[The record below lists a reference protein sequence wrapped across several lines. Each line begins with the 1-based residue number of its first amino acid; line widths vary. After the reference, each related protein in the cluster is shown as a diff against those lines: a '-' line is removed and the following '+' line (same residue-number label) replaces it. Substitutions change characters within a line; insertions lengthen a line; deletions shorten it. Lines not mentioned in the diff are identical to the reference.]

1 MSVRFGEGYFPS
13 YNQISKVY
21 YCHYTPDMPKG
32 VVLLVH
38 GMGSYSGSYE
48 SLARMLCEN
57 GYAVY
62 AYDLL
67 GHGKSV
73 GEGETFGTFAAE
85 NGDIALVK
93 DLETVTATVRR
104 RFRQL
109 PFFVFAHSLGSFIV
123 RAFLASHKEVFD
135 GVILSGTAKP
145 MSFSFFKRLKLKKL
159 LKKSG
164 REYSSAVE
172 RVMLGSLVAPF
183 LHEEGSWLTTCPEN
197 LPKKSEN
204 PYIGH
209 KMRADAYGDIF
220 RLLEYISSDECL
232 EETPRA
238 TPILFLAGER
248 DPLGGVALAE
258 LVDAMDDR
266 GFSKVGIRLY
276 EGEKHE
282 LLGSLSHGK
291 VIADILLFLN
301 EEAEAVTAMR
311 RQVREVF

>member
-1 MSVRFGEGYFPS
+1 MSIRFKEGYFPS
-13 YNQISKVY
+13 YNQVSQIY

-32 VVLLVH
+32 VVLLIH
-38 GMGSYSGSYE
+38 GMGSYSGCYKAFAE
-48 SLARMLCEN
+48 LLCEQ

-67 GHGKSV
+67 GHGRSV
-73 GEGETFGTFAAE
+73 GEGECFGTFAEE
-85 NGDIALVK
+85 NGDVALVK
-93 DLETVTATVRR
+93 DLETMTAIIRK

-164 REYSSAVE
+164 REYSPAVE
-172 RVMLGSLVAPF
+172 RAMLGSLVAPF
-183 LHEEGSWLTTCPEN
+183 LKEEGSWLTTCPEN
-197 LPKKSEN
+197 LPKKEDD

-220 RLLEYISSDECL
+220 RLLDYISGEECL
-232 EETPRA
+232 DETPRA
-238 TPILFLAGER
+238 TPILFLTGER
-248 DPLGGVALAE
+248 DPLGGIDLDG
-258 LVDAMDDR
+258 LLDSMDDR
-266 GFSKVGIRLY
+266 GFSKVGMRLY

-282 LLGSLSHGK
+282 LLGSLSHEK
-291 VIADILLFLN
+291 VIADILVFLS
-301 EEAEAVTAMR
+301 EETEAVTLMR
-311 RQVREVF
+311 RQVREGF